1 MNHLEMSPLTFHG
14 MARRI
19 TGDLHP
25 GRSEAVMCY
34 AVNLLAEV
42 AAGTFSPAEAA
53 ECLRGLAAQAK
64 PDEYAEAVRQTLE
77 AIEPREW
84 AAV

>member
-1 MNHLEMSPLTFHG
+1 MNHVEMSPLTFRG
-14 MARRI
+14 MASRI

-42 AAGTFSPAEAA
+42 AAGTFTAAEAA
-53 ECLRGLAAQAK
+53 NCLRGLAAQAK
-64 PDEYAEAVRQTLE
+64 PDEYAEAVRQTL
-77 AIEPREW
+77 AGVDPW
-84 AAV
+84 VWVTH